1 MLVLQFVSGKAISF
15 FFDDDRDHVI
25 IINHVIHDCLW
36 VVHAHTSDYNSD
48 SIHTLRFPI
57 PRHAKRTARTSGL
70 GSSSSNAPVT
80 VTSRWSIDGWMDE
93 QKENSELP
101 TPSPRRKTQSRA
113 HNTCKFRPQFNC
125 MYIPISPRRPC
136 PRFHRI
142 VGTGNKVIF
151 AILF

>member
-36 VVHAHTSDYNSD
+36 MVHAHTSDYNSD

-80 VTSRWSIDGWMDE
+80 VTSRWSIDGWMSKRRTVSCR
-93 QKENSELP
+93 Q
-101 TPSPRRKTQSRA
+101 PSPRRKAQSRA
-113 HNTCKFRPQFNC
+113 HNTCKFRPQFHC
-125 MYIPISPRRPC
+125 TYPYPRDDPVQGS
-136 PRFHRI
+136 I
-142 VGTGNKVIF
+142 G
-151 AILF
+151 L

>member
-80 VTSRWSIDGWMDE
+80 VTSRWSIDGWTSKRRTVSCRHHHHEEKLNRVRITLANFDR
-93 QKENSELP
+93 NLIVCTYP
-101 TPSPRRKTQSRA
+101 YPRDDPVQGS
-113 HNTCKFRPQFNC
+113 
-125 MYIPISPRRPC
+125 I
-136 PRFHRI
+136 
-142 VGTGNKVIF
+142 G
-151 AILF
+151 L